1 MFYHEFTIESKLNGR
16 YYHEI
21 LFFYKEDVLFYFGHN
36 VFILVLCIYKS
47 VSGYGI
53 LYMDK

>member
-1 MFYHEFTIESKLNGR
+1 MDVTITKFYS
-16 YYHEI
+16 
-21 LFFYKEDVLFYFGHN
+21 FYKEDVLFYFGHN